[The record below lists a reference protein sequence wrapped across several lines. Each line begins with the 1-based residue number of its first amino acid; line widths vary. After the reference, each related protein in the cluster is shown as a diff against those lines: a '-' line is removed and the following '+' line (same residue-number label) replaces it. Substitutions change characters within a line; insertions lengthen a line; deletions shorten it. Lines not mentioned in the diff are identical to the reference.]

1 MSETKT
7 EWYFIVNPRAGSGKT
22 MSQWVPA
29 EKLLEQ
35 KGVPFITAMT
45 DHKKHAVELA
55 REAAAAGYRRIAA
68 VGGDGSL
75 HEVLG
80 GICAWCEENG
90 VPRSSAWR
98 SCPSAP
104 ATTGSSPAA
113 CPLTWRK

>member
-35 KGVPFITAMT
+35 KGVPFVTALT
-45 DHKKHAVELA
+45 DHKKHAEELA

-68 VGGDGSL
+68 MGEIGRAHV
-75 HEVLG
+75 
-80 GICAWCEENG
+80 
-90 VPRSSAWR
+90 
-98 SCPSAP
+98 
-104 ATTGSSPAA
+104 
-113 CPLTWRK
+113 